1 MSIED
6 YIVIDTTISAEREL
20 NLLSGPELKTF
31 AGLHGKKG
39 DLATRLRDSEVGK
52 PVNLKLEEGTSKS
65 ELYVVLR
72 KGKINDEFTS
82 YTVDHVWQ
90 DTLAPQWAKDG
101 VIKDG
106 VIKFD
111 IGLPS
116 QAG

>member
-6 YIVIDTTISAEREL
+6 YIGFIDTTISAKREL

-31 AGLHGKKG
+31 AGLRDKKR
-39 DLATRLRDSEVGK
+39 DLATQLRDREVGK
-52 PVNLKLEEGTSKS
+52 PVKLKLEEGTSKS

-72 KGKINDEFTS
+72 PKGKVKVNDEATC
-82 YTVDHVWQ
+82 TVDHVWQ
-90 DTLAPQWAKDG
+90 DTLAPQWAKD
-101 VIKDG
+101 D

-111 IGLPS
+111 IGLPA